1 MSDSEFRMDSLPGEV
16 FKLARDLR
24 NAMDRELVDYGL
36 TTQQATVL
44 VMARVHGERGI
55 GHLAEPLGTDT
66 AGLTRLI
73 DRLEAKGLVA
83 RRNSDR
89 DRRAVVIELTPAGEE
104 LIPHLT
110 SAFRR
115 VHQRLLEAMPESH
128 VEQFRAMVNRLRE
141 KAQP

>member
-1 MSDSEFRMDSLPGEV
+1 MYESLPGEV

-44 VMARVHGERGI
+44 VLARVHGEGGI

-83 RRNSDR
+83 RRNSER
-89 DRRAVVIELTPAGEE
+89 DRRAVVIELTPAGEA
-104 LIPHLT
+104 LLPHLT

-115 VHQRLLEAMPESH
+115 VHQRLQEAMPAEH
-128 VEQFRAMVNRLRE
+128 LEQFQESVRRLRE
-141 KAQP
+141 KAQA

>member
-1 MSDSEFRMDSLPGEV
+1 MYESLPGEV

-44 VMARVHGERGI
+44 VMARVHGEGGI

-83 RRNSDR
+83 RRNSER
-89 DRRAVVIELTPAGEE
+89 DRRAVVIELTPAGEA
-104 LIPHLT
+104 LVPHLT

-115 VHQRLLEAMPESH
+115 VHQRLLEAMPEEH
-128 VEQFRAMVNRLRE
+128 LEQFHETVRRLRE
-141 KAQP
+141 KAQA

>member
-1 MSDSEFRMDSLPGEV
+1 MHESLPGEV

-44 VMARVHGERGI
+44 VLTRVHGEGGI

-83 RRNSDR
+83 RRTSER
-89 DRRAVVIELTPAGEE
+89 DRRAVVIELTPAGEA

-115 VHQRLLEAMPESH
+115 VHQRLQDAMPAEH
-128 VEQFRAMVNRLRE
+128 MEQFQESVRRLRE
-141 KAQP
+141 KAQA